1 MSMTK
6 NGWVLAGID
15 GSELSNSVID
25 YAIWLTKKGP
35 TSLNLLHTIEHSHHS
50 EQAHHEGNLTP
61 NIKEHLLD
69 ELSDEER
76 MESKQLIAD
85 GKQILNDARTKAESA
100 GIVELIAKQRHGTLP
115 EALID
120 LQSQVAIIVIGSK
133 GQDHSGE
140 AKGLGTQLEDAIR
153 VATKPIFIAKSR
165 FKKPKKLMFAYNG
178 SPTSHKALNLLVR
191 EALIHKGLE
200 IHVVSVSKNLQEA
213 RNLIEDAESVL
224 KEVGIASTVQALC
237 GDTLS
242 LLTQYQ
248 KVNNIDI
255 TMMGAFSHS
264 KLHGFIFG
272 SFTTRMLLE
281 SETQFLL
288 VR

>member
-224 KEVGIASTVQALC
+224 KGVGIASTVQALC

>member
-242 LLTQYQ
+242 LLTHYQ

>member
-6 NGWVLAGID
+6 NKWVLAGID

-35 TSLNLLHTIEHSHHS
+35 TPLNLLHTIEHSHHS
-50 EQAHHEGNLTP
+50 EHVHHEGNLTP

-85 GKQILNDARTKAESA
+85 GKKILNDARNKAESA
-100 GIVELIAKQRHGTLP
+100 GVVDLIAKQRHGTLP

-133 GQDHSGE
+133 GQDHTGE
-140 AKGLGTQLEDAIR
+140 EKGLGTQLEDAIR

-178 SPTSHKALNLLVR
+178 SPTSLKALNLLKR

-200 IHVVSVSKNLQEA
+200 IHVVSVSKNLQQA
-213 RNLIEDAESVL
+213 RNLIEDAEEVL
-224 KEVGIASTVQALC
+224 KEAGIASTVQALS

>member
-1 MSMTK
+1 MTK

-224 KEVGIASTVQALC
+224 KGVGIASTVQALC

>member
-1 MSMTK
+1 MTK

-133 GQDHSGE
+133 GQDHTGE

-224 KEVGIASTVQALC
+224 KGVGIASTVQALC

-248 KVNNIDI
+248 KINNIDI

>member
-1 MSMTK
+1 MTK

>member
-85 GKQILNDARTKAESA
+85 GKQILNDAKTKAESA

-133 GQDHSGE
+133 GQDHTGE

-178 SPTSHKALNLLVR
+178 SPTSLKALNLLVR
-191 EALIHKGLE
+191 ESLIHKGLE

-224 KEVGIASTVQALC
+224 KGVGIASTVQALC

>member
-1 MSMTK
+1 MTK

-76 MESKQLIAD
+76 MESKPLIAD

-100 GIVELIAKQRHGTLP
+100 GIVELIAKQRHGSLP

-140 AKGLGTQLEDAIR
+140 AKGLGTQLEDAIC

-165 FKKPKKLMFAYNG
+165 FKKPKKLMLAYNG
-178 SPTSHKALNLLVR
+178 SPTSLKALNLLVR
-191 EALIHKGLE
+191 ESLIHKGLE

-224 KEVGIASTVQALC
+224 KRVGIASTVQALY

-248 KVNNIDI
+248 KINNIDI

>member
-100 GIVELIAKQRHGTLP
+100 GIVELIAKQRHGSLP

>member
-1 MSMTK
+1 MTK
-6 NGWVLAGID
+6 NKWVLAGID
-15 GSELSNSVID
+15 GSKLSNSVID

-35 TSLNLLHTIEHSHHS
+35 TLLNLLHTIEHSHHS
-50 EQAHHEGNLTP
+50 EHVHHEGNLTP

-85 GKQILNDARTKAESA
+85 GKKILNDARNKAESA
-100 GIVELIAKQRHGTLP
+100 GVVDLIAKQRHGTLP

-133 GQDHSGE
+133 GQDHTGE
-140 AKGLGTQLEDAIR
+140 EKGLGTQLEDAIR

-178 SPTSHKALNLLVR
+178 SPTSLKALNLLKR

-200 IHVVSVSKNLQEA
+200 IHVVSVSKNLQQA
-213 RNLIEDAESVL
+213 RNLIEDAEEVL
-224 KEVGIASTVQALC
+224 KEAGIASTVQALS